1 MGTAKPVFSSGFS
14 AIKVWL
20 ISLSL
25 IVAPVAAQSE
35 IRNQDGRW
43 KMEDGRWGNG
53 ETKRANEGDDEGW
66 LCRINF
72 QNKKSAMLSAFKNSA
87 TRHA

>member
-35 IRNQDGRW
+35 IRNQ
-43 KMEDGRWGNG
+43 DGRWGNG